1 MNLDRV
7 AKLFAMPEAPTD
19 AQAPEAVVIGTTAG
33 LDEGAPAPAALASG
47 QPGAG
52 IPDPA
57 GPCAACA
64 GRHWWLAPA
73 GSVWRCSRCSPAPA
87 ELLADCVT
95 LTLSG
100 PVAAGAAAWRPEV
113 VGREAAAPVKVPPV
127 GTHES
132 GALVRCA
139 GCRHFVPNPSSP
151 GQGLGHCQSGADAEA
166 FAAWRSGRREMPR
179 ALWPLVDR
187 RCTGYAPQAAA
198 KGVTTADTLCGAC
211 N

>member
-7 AKLFAMPEAPTD
+7 AKLFAMPVAPD
-19 AQAPEAVVIGTTAG
+19 EAQAPDVVVIGPTAG
-33 LDEGAPAPAALASG
+33 NDEGATVPVVLEYG

-87 ELLADCVT
+87 ELLAGCVT

-100 PVAAGAAAWRPEV
+100 PVVASAATWRPEMA
-113 VGREAAAPVKVPPV
+113 GCEAAAPVKVSLP
-127 GTHES
+127 GANES
-132 GALVRCA
+132 GVLVQCA

-151 GQGLGHCQSGADAEA
+151 GQGIGHCQSGADAEA

-187 RCTGYAPQAAA
+187 RCTGYAPRAAA
-198 KGVTTADTLCGAC
+198 KGGAADTLGGAC